1 MQLSEPADDWYTHCM
16 KKLLTSLTSRTG
28 TLGELFAY
36 LWKNRLWWIIPA
48 VFVLVLFGI
57 LVIFAQASP
66 VSPFIYVF
74 F

>member
-1 MQLSEPADDWYTHCM
+1 MR
-16 KKLLTSLTSRTG
+16 KFINSLTSRTG

-36 LWKNRLWWIIPA
+36 LWQNRLWWIIPA
-48 VFVLVLFGI
+48 VLVLVLFGV
-57 LVIFAQASP
+57 LVVFAQVSP